1 MNWKD
6 RVMRL
11 DPRERRLLSVFLSI
25 LAGLVLV
32 VVPILTKRAVILRA
46 GENELL
52 RKAIDDLTDSQ
63 QSLLKSDSQRQTII
77 SRYGRAAPP
86 LGALLDNQARQNG
99 IEIPESQD
107 RPVVPHGKRFDE
119 RSTRIQLRKVGLAS
133 LARFMES
140 VERSQYPIIFSRLDI
155 RKRLSETDSYDVEL
169 IASAY
174 DRKEPVKAEASTGS
188 AAPSSV
194 SGSGAGAKQEGAA
207 P

>member
-1 MNWKD
+1 MSWKD
-6 RVMRL
+6 RVTQL
-11 DPRERRLLSVFLSI
+11 DPRERRLLSVFLGI
-25 LAGLVLV
+25 VAVLVLV
-32 VVPILTKRAVILRA
+32 VVPILAKRAVIVRA
-46 GENELL
+46 AENELL
-52 RKAIDDLTDSQ
+52 RKAVDDLTESQ
-63 QSLLKSDSQRQTII
+63 QSLLKSDSQRQAII
-77 SRYGRAAPP
+77 ARYGRAAPA

-107 RPVVPHGKRFDE
+107 RPIVPHGKRFDE

-174 DRKEPVKAEASTGS
+174 DRKELAKAEGSPGAATASTASSS
-188 AAPSSV
+188 A
-194 SGSGAGAKQEGAA
+194 AGAKQEGAV

>member
-1 MNWKD
+1 MF
-6 RVMRL
+6 
-11 DPRERRLLSVFLSI
+11 S
-25 LAGLVLV
+25 ALVLI
-32 VVPILTKRAVILRA
+32 VVPIVTQRAVLVRQN
-46 GENELL
+46 ENELL
-52 RKAIDDLTDSQ
+52 HKAIDDLNESQ
-63 QSLLKSDSQRQTII
+63 QSLVKSDAQRQAIVA
-77 SRYGRAAPP
+77 RYGRAAPP

-140 VERSQYPIIFSRLDI
+140 VERTQYPIVFTRLDI
-155 RKRLSETDSYDVEL
+155 RKRLSESDSYDVEL

-174 DRKEPVKAEASTGS
+174 DRKEAPKNDATSGPAISTTS
-188 AAPSSV
+188 
-194 SGSGAGAKQEGAA
+194 SGATATAHEGVA